1 MSRKV
6 SSKRALAT
14 VVSSAIIMSSVALMG
29 TMLVGW
35 SNANLL
41 SKQMSLESAF
51 NEKMNKL
58 NESILVESSWFGTN
72 PNVVN
77 VTLSNSGSIGLNVTE
92 IHIKNSTSQMFLYF
106 TDAGMT
112 PTSNG
117 TFSFEEPFNWDPGE
131 LTDFTIFTGRGN
143 IFVFQ
148 DVT

>member
-1 MSRKV
+1 MRHKI

-14 VVSSAIIMSSVALMG
+14 VVSTAIIMSSVAIMG

-41 SKQMSLESAF
+41 TKQNELETSF
-51 NEKMNKL
+51 NAKMNKL

-72 PNVVN
+72 PNIVN

-92 IHIKNSTSQMFLYF
+92 MHIQNSTAIMFLYF
-106 TDAGMT
+106 TDGGMT

-117 TFSFEEPFNWDPGE
+117 TFSFEEPFNWNPGE

>member
-1 MSRKV
+1 MTRKV

-14 VVSSAIIMSSVALMG
+14 VVSTAIIMSSVAIMG

-41 SKQMSLESAF
+41 TKQNELETSF
-51 NEKMNKL
+51 NTKMNKL

-77 VTLSNSGSIGLNVTE
+77 FTLSYSGSIGLNVTE
-92 IHIKNSTSQMFLYF
+92 MHIKNSSAVMFLYF
-106 TDAGMT
+106 TDGGMT

-117 TFSFEEPFNWDPGE
+117 TLLHSGWLGSWVVQSDCDGSC
-131 LTDFTIFTGRGN
+131 
-143 IFVFQ
+143 Q
-148 DVT
+148 DEMAETQFGA

>member
-14 VVSSAIIMSSVALMG
+14 VVSSAIIMSSVAIMG

-41 SKQMSLESAF
+41 TKSNNLETSF

-58 NESILVESSWFGTN
+58 NESILVESSWFGTS

-92 IHIKNSTSQMFLYF
+92 MHITNSTSVMFLYF
-106 TDAGMT
+106 NDGGMT
-112 PTSNG
+112 PTING
-117 TFSFEEPFNWDPGE
+117 TFSMEEPFDWTAGE
-131 LTDFTIFTGRGN
+131 LTEFTIFTERGN

>member
-1 MSRKV
+1 MSRKL

-14 VVSSAIIMSSVALMG
+14 VVSTAIIMSSVAIMG

-41 SKQMSLESAF
+41 TKQNELETSF
-51 NEKMNKL
+51 NAKMNKL

-72 PNVVN
+72 PNIVN

-92 IHIKNSTSQMFLYF
+92 MHIENSTAIMFLYF
-106 TDAGMT
+106 TDGGMT
-112 PTSNG
+112 PTVNG
-117 TFSFEEPFNWDPGE
+117 TFSFEEPFNWNAGE
-131 LTDFTIFTGRGN
+131 LTEFTIFTERGN
-143 IFVFQ
+143 IFLFQ

>member
-14 VVSSAIIMSSVALMG
+14 VVSTAIIMSSVAIMG

-41 SKQMSLESAF
+41 TKQNELETSF
-51 NEKMNKL
+51 NSKMNKL

-72 PNVVN
+72 PNIVN

-92 IHIKNSTSQMFLYF
+92 MHIKNSTAVMFLYF
-106 TDAGMT
+106 TNGGMA
-112 PTSNG
+112 PTANG
-117 TFSFEEPFNWDPGE
+117 TFSFEEPFDWNPGE
-131 LTDFTIFTGRGN
+131 LTEFTIFTERGN
-143 IFVFQ
+143 IFLFQ

>member
-14 VVSSAIIMSSVALMG
+14 VVSTAIIMSSVAIMG

-41 SKQMSLESAF
+41 TKQNELETSF
-51 NEKMNKL
+51 NSKMNKL
-58 NESILVESSWFGTN
+58 NESILVESSWFGTS

-92 IHIKNSTSQMFLYF
+92 MHIKNSTAVMFLYF
-106 TDAGMT
+106 TNGGMT
-112 PTSNG
+112 PTANG
-117 TFSFEEPFNWDPGE
+117 TFSFEEPFNWNPGE
-131 LTDFTIFTGRGN
+131 LTDFTIFTERGN
-143 IFVFQ
+143 IFLFQ